1 MKRQIPLDVI
11 DNGSNSLY
19 VSERKVYPRD
29 VSGPLQ
35 NLRIAA
41 VVWLLGMFYV
51 FPWLRWDGRQAVL
64 FDLPARKFHVF
75 GLTFWPQ
82 DFLFL
87 ALLLIIAALA
97 LFFFTA
103 LAGRLWCGY
112 ACPQTVW
119 TEVFLWMERWTEGD
133 RGRRIKLDAAPWSPD
148 KLLRKGAKH
157 TLWLVFALWTG
168 FTFVGFFTPISE
180 LGARMV
186 PFQWG
191 GWETFW
197 VLFYALAT
205 WGNAGFL
212 REQVCKYMCPYARFQ
227 SAMFDRNTLIIA
239 YDPMRGEPRGPRQ
252 RGLGSVL
259 ERGRGLLDKVRAYEF
274 VYRAGGHAA
283 AGDAMAQARA
293 EAGLST
299 DAAFTASLGQP
310 LQRPAPEVAGDCI
323 DCTMCVQVCPTGI
336 DIRNGLQYDCI
347 ACGACIDACD
357 DVMLKMGYP
366 KGLIRYSTQN
376 AIDGKPT
383 RVLRPRILV
392 YGTILLLLVVGWS
405 WGVGGR
411 SELIA
416 EVLRDRNA
424 LYRTAGDGRIEN
436 VYTLKLINKT
446 DRAQSYRVEIE
457 SGAGIALAGGTQV
470 VQAEAQQVLSLPL
483 VVTAPANTRGRQA
496 LSFRIDS
503 TDGTSSETVDSS
515 FFGPLQ

>member
-11 DNGSNSLY
+11 DTGSNSLY

-29 VSGPLQ
+29 VSGRLN

-51 FPWLRWDGRQAVL
+51 FPWLRWDGRPAVP
-64 FDLPARKFHVF
+64 FRLPAREVHVF

-119 TEVFLWMERWTEGD
+119 TEVFLWMERWTEGE
-133 RGRRIKLDAAPWSPD
+133 RGKRLKLGDAPWHRG

-157 TLWLVFALWTG
+157 ALWLVFALWTG
-168 FTFVGFFTPISE
+168 FTFVGFFTPIAE
-180 LGARMV
+180 VWARMV

-239 YDPMRGEPRGPRQ
+239 YDPMRGETRGPR
-252 RGLGSVL
+252 
-259 ERGRGLLDKVRAYEF
+259 
-274 VYRAGGHAA
+274 H
-283 AGDAMAQARA
+283 
-293 EAGLST
+293 
-299 DAAFTASLGQP
+299 
-310 LQRPAPEVAGDCI
+310 
-323 DCTMCVQVCPTGI
+323 
-336 DIRNGLQYDCI
+336 
-347 ACGACIDACD
+347 
-357 DVMLKMGYP
+357 
-366 KGLIRYSTQN
+366 
-376 AIDGKPT
+376 
-383 RVLRPRILV
+383 
-392 YGTILLLLVVGWS
+392 
-405 WGVGGR
+405 
-411 SELIA
+411 
-416 EVLRDRNA
+416 
-424 LYRTAGDGRIEN
+424 
-436 VYTLKLINKT
+436 
-446 DRAQSYRVEIE
+446 
-457 SGAGIALAGGTQV
+457 
-470 VQAEAQQVLSLPL
+470 
-483 VVTAPANTRGRQA
+483 
-496 LSFRIDS
+496 
-503 TDGTSSETVDSS
+503 
-515 FFGPLQ
+515 